1 MFIKKNTPAD
11 GQIQENDIIIK
22 IGNDD
27 IMNVN
32 SFVESSNSLKSG
44 FITLQILRKGQKMNK
59 IIAIN

>member
-44 FITLQILRKGQKMNK
+44 FITLQILRKGQKINK